1 MGAAAIDMPS
11 AGIQRSTNNMM
22 FSLYLSLVRRCS
34 FIIYASLTAGVY
46 VCFIVSF
53 KRRRWRLREVEEK
66 REIGGGGGGREG
78 GRERE
83 REREIDRQTDRDRE
97 RQRQRQTTESH
108 VKIIMC
114 SV

>member
-78 GRERE
+78 K
-83 REREIDRQTDRDRE
+83 RQTDR
-97 RQRQRQTTESH
+97 QRQKETETETDRQQSR
-108 VKIIMC
+108 M
-114 SV
+114 